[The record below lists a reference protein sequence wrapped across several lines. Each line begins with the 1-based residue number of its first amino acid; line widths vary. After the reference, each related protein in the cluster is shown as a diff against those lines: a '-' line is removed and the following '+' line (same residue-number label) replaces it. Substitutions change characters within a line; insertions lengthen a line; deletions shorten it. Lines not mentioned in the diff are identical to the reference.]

1 MGVMATPDV
10 SDTTWRPS
18 AADPLLILA
27 MDHRESLG
35 KGVFGVVDDHPTPDQ
50 ALAIETAKRLTY
62 AGLAAVRDQLTAGR
76 AGVLVDERYGS
87 DVITSAKA
95 DGVVLAI
102 PVERSGREWFTLEYG
117 EDWAAHVKGNDP
129 AYVKV
134 LVRDNPD
141 FDDTHRKTQLA
152 DLAELSASLTA
163 LGVPLLYELLVP
175 GTDAQQASV
184 GDEADAYDRDVR
196 PELVSRV
203 IADNQQAGVEPAIWK
218 IEGLETPE
226 AAREIVRQIRS
237 GGRADIDAVVLGR
250 DAPFE
255 RLDHWLSVAA
265 GVEGFVGFAIGRSI
279 WQDAVAAHFHGELDE
294 AAAIATIAGNYRHF
308 ADHYVAAGR

>member
-1 MGVMATPDV
+1 MAAHDAQTDGG
-10 SDTTWRPS
+10 TWRPT

-35 KGVFGVVDDHPTPDQ
+35 KGVFGVVDDAPTPDQ
-50 ALAIETAKRLTY
+50 SFAIETAKRLTY
-62 AGLAAVRDQLTAGR
+62 AGLTAVRDQLSAGR

-102 PVERSGREWFTLEYG
+102 PVEKSGREWFTLEYG
-117 EDWAAHVKGNDP
+117 EDWTAHVRGNDP

-141 FDDTHRKTQLA
+141 FDDTHRKAQLA
-152 DLAELSASLTA
+152 DLAELSAGLDS

-175 GTDAQQASV
+175 GTDEQKAGV
-184 GDEADAYDRDVR
+184 GGDADAFDRDIR
-196 PELVSRV
+196 PELVTRV
-203 IADNQQAGVEPAIWK
+203 IADNQQAGVEPTIWK
-218 IEGLETPE
+218 IEGLETTE

-237 GGRADIDAVVLGR
+237 GGRGGIDAVVLGR

-279 WQDAVAAHFHGELDE
+279 WQDAVTAHFKGEIDE
-294 AAAIATIAGNYRHF
+294 AAAIGQISANYLHF
-308 ADHYVAAGR
+308 AEHYVAAGR

>member
-1 MGVMATPDV
+1 MAIPPTG
-10 SDTTWRPS
+10 SGTWRPTP
-18 AADPLLILA
+18 ADPLLILA

-35 KGVFGVVDDHPTPDQ
+35 KKVFGVVDDSPTPDQ

-62 AGLAAVRDQLTAGR
+62 AGLAAVRDQVTSGH

-102 PVERSGREWFTLEYG
+102 PVEKSGREWFTLEYG
-117 EDWAAHVKGNDP
+117 EEWAAHVQGNDP

-152 DLAELSASLTA
+152 DLAELSTGLAS

-175 GTDAQQASV
+175 GTDAQKASV
-184 GDEADAYDRDVR
+184 GDDPEAFDRDVR
-196 PELVSRV
+196 PELVTRV
-203 IADNQQAGVEPAIWK
+203 IADNQQAGVEPTIWK
-218 IEGLETPE
+218 IEGLETTG

-237 GGRADIDAVVLGR
+237 GGRDDIDAVVLGR
-250 DAPFE
+250 DAPVE

-279 WQDAVAAHFHGELDE
+279 WQDAVAAHFRGEIDE
-294 AAAIATIAGNYRHF
+294 AAAVAKVSENYLHF
-308 ADHYVAAGR
+308 AHHYTAARR